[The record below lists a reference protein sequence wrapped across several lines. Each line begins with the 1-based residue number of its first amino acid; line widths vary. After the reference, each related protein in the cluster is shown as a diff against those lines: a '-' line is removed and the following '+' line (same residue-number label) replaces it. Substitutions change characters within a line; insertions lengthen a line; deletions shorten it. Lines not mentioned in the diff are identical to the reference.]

1 MRIGVVVQ
9 QDFTRRKEKIKVMG
23 EGHVADPEI
32 WYTTVHLIISKN
44 SHWGKY
50 NIASSKQIYV

>member
-32 WYTTVHLIISKN
+32 WYTTCNNIEKFPL
-44 SHWGKY
+44 GKIY
-50 NIASSKQIYV
+50 IASSKQIYV